1 MKRALNSW
9 HLLRP
14 EYTISA
20 AAFKC
25 KKTKQNKNKCN
36 TQKQTLMQNC
46 FRCSFQ
52 NIIQVSINK
61 KEGKPASCK
70 TYWLCFGQNKWC
82 MLLTAFLEKFSNL
95 WDWRG
100 LTLHHTVTYDA
111 ALGCGTVQL
120 SLKPQRGM
128 KSPGLTVKHEYL
140 SGSLHSAHRW

>member
-14 EYTISA
+14 EYTISGA
-20 AAFKC
+20 VFVQ
-25 KKTKQNKNKCN
+25 KKKSKKKRN
-36 TQKQTLMQNC
+36 THKQTLTKKS

-82 MLLTAFLEKFSNL
+82 MLLTVFLEKLSNL
-95 WDWRG
+95 WAWRG
-100 LTLHHTVTYDA
+100 LTLRHTVTYDA

-120 SLKPQRGM
+120 LHKPQQGM
-128 KSPGLTVKHEYL
+128 KSPGLTVKHKYL
-140 SGSLHSAHRW
+140 SGSFHSAHSL